1 MKSIFKSIVIG
12 AALVV
17 GVGSVAVAAAP
28 DPVVGT
34 WNLNVAKSTFKPGP
48 ALKSQ
53 TRVYTE
59 SADGISLTTTS
70 TGADGKESTTT
81 LTFKYDGKSNPA
93 TGSADYDSVSVT
105 RVNALAVH
113 SQQFKAG
120 KRVGKAERLLSKDG
134 KTLTFKQHGMHA
146 SGVKYDDVLVYDK
159 Q

>member
-12 AALVV
+12 AALAV
-17 GVGSVAVAAAP
+17 GVVAIAGSP
-28 DPVVGT
+28 DPIVGT
-34 WNLNVAKSTFKPGP
+34 WNLNLAKSTFKPGP

-59 SADGISLTTTS
+59 SEDGISLTTTS
-70 TGADGKESTTT
+70 TDSEGKESTTT

-93 TGSADYDSVSVT
+93 TGSADYDSVAVT
-105 RVNALAVH
+105 RVNALTVH
-113 SQQFKAG
+113 SQQFRAG
-120 KRVGKAERLLSKDG
+120 KPIGKAERLLSKDG
-134 KTLTFKQHGMHA
+134 KTLTFKQHGTHV

>member
-1 MKSIFKSIVIG
+1 MKSIFKSMVIG
-12 AALVV
+12 AALAV
-17 GVGSVAVAAAP
+17 GVGSVATAATP

-59 SADGISLTTTS
+59 SDDGISLTTTS
-70 TGADGKESTTT
+70 TDATGKESTAT

-93 TGSADYDSVSVT
+93 TGNADYDSVSVT
-105 RVNALAVH
+105 RVNALTVH

-120 KRVGKAERLLSKDG
+120 KPVGKAERLLSKDG
-134 KTLTFKQHGMHA
+134 KTLTFKQHGTHA

>member
-12 AALVV
+12 AALAV
-17 GVGSVAVAAAP
+17 GVGSVAVAGTP

-59 SADGISLTTTS
+59 SEDGISLTTTS
-70 TGADGKESTTT
+70 TDADGKESTTT

-93 TGSADYDSVSVT
+93 TGSADYDSVAVT
-105 RVNALAVH
+105 RVNALTVH

-120 KRVGKAERLLSKDG
+120 KPVGKAERLLSKDG
-134 KTLTFKQHGMHA
+134 KTLTFKQHGTHA

>member
-1 MKSIFKSIVIG
+1 MKSIFKSIVAG
-12 AALVV
+12 AALAI
-17 GVGSVAVAAAP
+17 GVGSVAIAGTP

-34 WNLNVAKSTFKPGP
+34 WHLNVAKSTFKPGP

-59 SADGISLTTTS
+59 SEDGISLTTTS
-70 TGADGKESTTT
+70 TDADGKESTTT

-93 TGSADYDSVSVT
+93 SGSADYDSVSVT
-105 RVNALAVH
+105 RVNALTVH

-120 KRVGKAERLLSKDG
+120 KPVGKAERLLSKDG
-134 KTLTFKQHGMHA
+134 KTLTFKQHGTHA
-146 SGVKYDDVLVYDK
+146 NGVKYDDVLVYDK